1 MDVRAQIV
9 QFKIRDI
16 YYPEPTQVLVAL
28 YSDNL
33 LIGKVVALS
42 DSGMHK
48 DAFVAVV
55 VEGLEEPL
63 IVPVERLVMS

>member
-1 MDVRAQIV
+1 MDVRAQMV
-9 QFKIRDI
+9 HFKIRDI

-33 LIGKVVALS
+33 LLGKVIVLS

-48 DAFVAVV
+48 DAFVAVE
-55 VEGLEEPL
+55 VEGLEALL
-63 IVPVERLVMS
+63 IVPVERLMMS